1 MRSGFPSDLESQ
13 LASLVHL
20 VGTLPRGHQRRPTI
34 HVAVELVPFGPLPEF
49 VRQAPEQVHDP
60 DQSAKKLSRAAPC
73 EDTEQ
78 PSVTGIPASV

>member
-20 VGTLPRGHQRRPTI
+20 VGTLPRGHQRCPTI

-49 VRQAPEQVHDP
+49 VPQAPEHLKSP
-60 DQSAKKLSRAAPC
+60 
-73 EDTEQ
+73 
-78 PSVTGIPASV
+78 